1 MNDRTAILLGAV
13 AGAVVGAACGY
24 LFLTERGRALRDGL
38 EPRLTDLMT
47 ELGRARGTAAR
58 ARAAFDDVAAPP
70 RPYGPR

>member
-1 MNDRTAILLGAV
+1 VNDRTAILLGAV